1 MTYISC
7 EYGVASVRENIP
19 QIDADGCS
27 HVETHV
33 LLLCDSV
40 LYICTA
46 VSCDGCNGSFNKNE
60 THGQIFKVLYLLQN
74 CQHSKRKTATAV

>member
-40 LYICTA
+40 LDICTDPT
-46 VSCDGCNGSFNKNE
+46 CK
-60 THGQIFKVLYLLQN
+60 L
-74 CQHSKRKTATAV
+74 